1 MKAIDFAC
9 RLLARLAKDEM
20 PDGSQRVLLA
30 VAAGLPEAPDI
41 ARLTGLAPTA
51 CAQTLARLRK
61 QGFVLCNDAI
71 HGGHILTPTGKA
83 KVAGFFDFMHP
94 DHA

>member
-30 VAAGLPEAPDI
+30 VAAGL
-41 ARLTGLAPTA
+41 LLALLLKP
-51 CAQTLARLRK
+51 
-61 QGFVLCNDAI
+61 
-71 HGGHILTPTGKA
+71 
-83 KVAGFFDFMHP
+83 
-94 DHA
+94 

>member
-9 RLLARLAKDEM
+9 RLLARLAGDEM
-20 PDGSQRVLLA
+20 PDASRRVLLA
-30 VAAGLPEAPDI
+30 VAAGLAEAPDI

-61 QGFVLCNDAI
+61 QGFVLCNDPI
-71 HGGHILTPTGKA
+71 HGGHILTAAGKA

-94 DHA
+94 GHA